1 MGLEGKRECIKVV
14 IMVDNMDILSII
26 YLVNSCGVV
35 AVVPVL
41 IHRISLIS

>member
-1 MGLEGKRECIKVV
+1 MGLEEERECMKVV
-14 IMVDNMDILSII
+14 IMDYCMDILSII
-26 YLVNSCGVV
+26 YLVNSCGGV